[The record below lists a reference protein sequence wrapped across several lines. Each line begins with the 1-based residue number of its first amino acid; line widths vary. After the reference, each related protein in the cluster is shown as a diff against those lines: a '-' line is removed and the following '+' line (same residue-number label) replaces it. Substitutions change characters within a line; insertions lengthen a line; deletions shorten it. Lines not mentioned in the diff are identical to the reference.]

1 MRTKNSLE
9 LFEQAVA
16 SYKLSQCLS
25 KPDNE
30 LYHAA
35 FILLCTV
42 SFPAKTF
49 LWNVCMKHRRRCC
62 LSSFTCTAKSMLRF

>member
-35 FILLCTV
+35 FYFALHRFF
-42 SFPAKTF
+42 SGEDFP
-49 LWNVCMKHRRRCC
+49 WNVCMKHRRRCC